1 MLKDLLLCC
10 FDLLMSDAARIM
22 LICVAAQDT
31 AMMGQ
36 VGFLAM
42 QDVIAGLF
50 WARVEHIRKAQLG
63 VIH

>member
-1 MLKDLLLCC
+1 
-10 FDLLMSDAARIM
+10 M

-50 WARVEHIRKAQLG
+50 WARVEQIRKTQLG
-63 VIH
+63 VIHEMLVLRVS